1 MNAVVATLHIDCHSF
16 GFDFQAGLAFG
27 VTKDFTSGE
36 TTLTAGV
43 GAKMDL
49 SSIGSA
55 SATGQM
61 VIVWDAGNDLSYV
74 GVEAIAGAKISGIP
88 GLSGTLAGDT
98 LDLGRDAGAPSEG
111 PSITATGAD
120 LTKDLVKVGSDTKLG
135 VTIGPRGCDPSL
147 SGEISGQLLG
157 QNIFEATIP

>member
-1 MNAVVATLHIDCHSF
+1 
-16 GFDFQAGLAFG
+16 
-27 VTKDFTSGE
+27 
-36 TTLTAGV
+36 
-43 GAKMDL
+43 
-49 SSIGSA
+49 
-55 SATGQM
+55 
-61 VIVWDAGNDLSYV
+61 VWDAGNDLSYV

-98 LDLGRDAGAPSEG
+98 LDLGREAGAESEG

-135 VTIGPRGCDPSL
+135 VTIGPRGCDPTL